1 MNDLPLMLNCPH
13 CGGNPY
19 IRSDENRAWIWVE
32 CYQCGAAGPRKV
44 IVKGSSADSRIEAI
58 EGWNR
63 RFLEGIL

>member
-1 MNDLPLMLNCPH
+1 MSALPVMLNCPH

-19 IRSDENRAWIWVE
+19 IRFDGNCAWSWVE
-32 CYQCGAAGPRKV
+32 CYQCGAAGPRFV
-44 IVKGSSADSRIEAI
+44 IVNNNREESNIKAI